1 MGEVYCRRARWVVA
15 TLSRLPLAFAPS
27 SQTSWTILAANGA
40 LEIQHR
46 NDRASWDAFVTSIND
61 ALNPLD
67 LEFAHLYDEI
77 SGQEVYAVVRF
88 QALSSL
94 GRDA

>member
-1 MGEVYCRRARWVVA
+1 MLATNEV
-15 TLSRLPLAFAPS
+15 
-27 SQTSWTILAANGA
+27 
-40 LEIQHR
+40 LEIQYR

-77 SGQEVYAVVRF
+77 SGQEIYAVVRPDSELF
-88 QALSSL
+88 HICDVGLISV
-94 GRDA
+94 